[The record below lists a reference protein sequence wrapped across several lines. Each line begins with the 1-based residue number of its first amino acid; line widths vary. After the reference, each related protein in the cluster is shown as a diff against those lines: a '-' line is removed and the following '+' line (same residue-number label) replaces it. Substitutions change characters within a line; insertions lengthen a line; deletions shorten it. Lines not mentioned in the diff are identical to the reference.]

1 MLHSILGN
9 CGTRL
14 KIYFA
19 MTNWATIQQALMI
32 EPQRTKLGNFS
43 AIDISFLTFDLMS
56 ALPLFFY
63 HITQIG
69 NNDKCSAN
77 FFFDDS

>member
-1 MLHSILGN
+1 
-9 CGTRL
+9 
-14 KIYFA
+14 
-19 MTNWATIQQALMI
+19 MI